1 VINMND
7 TTITAA
13 IEHTGCIAAQVRG
26 QFFARLAF
34 PWRFEAYPLA
44 ELAAPP
50 RDSQVE
56 AWIDELDFRC
66 LQALE
71 RDTEL

>member
-1 VINMND
+1 MDD

-13 IEHTGCIAAQVRG
+13 IERTERIAAQVRS

-34 PWRFEAYPLA
+34 PWRFKAYPLA
-44 ELAAPP
+44 ALTEAP
-50 RDSQVE
+50 RDADRE
-56 AWIDELDFRC
+56 AWIDELDFHC

-71 RDTEL
+71 PDTEP

>member
-1 VINMND
+1 MDD

-13 IEHTGCIAAQVRG
+13 IERTDRIAAQVRT

-50 RDSQVE
+50 RDSEVE
-56 AWIDELDFRC
+56 AWVDELDFHC

-71 RDTEL
+71 RDAEP